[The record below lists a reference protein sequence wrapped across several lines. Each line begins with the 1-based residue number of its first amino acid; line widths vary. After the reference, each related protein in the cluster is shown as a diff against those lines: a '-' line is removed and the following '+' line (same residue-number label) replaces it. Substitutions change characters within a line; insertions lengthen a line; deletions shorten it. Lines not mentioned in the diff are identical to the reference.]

1 MNVKLK
7 LVIVSFSS
15 SLSPSSLSP
24 YVAGMV
30 AGALAGRDA
39 ATHAAELQV
48 LHYVAGLLQANCLR
62 EF

>member
-1 MNVKLK
+1 MKVFL
-7 LVIVSFSS
+7 SFSFKS
-15 SLSPSSLSP
+15 FSFEPFSLSLSP